1 MKQYLRKRH
10 ESERNSTLTGI
21 VLTVAVH
28 VCAIFLV
35 SFTGIKYL
43 YPPPAENTF
52 LLDFE
57 QESIE
62 MAEQK
67 TGLDP
72 KGEDVDT
79 DKKIELVQRSE
90 SSHKSTKDNLTPAT
104 KPDTHGDVAVNEPKR
119 DEEPKLDP
127 RATFPGMSKK
137 DTTLTAEH
145 GSSEGGSTTY
155 KPGQPKGN
163 VNTGATDGKPNAHLE
178 GREVDKA
185 GLKKPVYTSQE
196 SGKVVVKIWVDQYG
210 KVQKAVPGADGTT
223 VTDRALWTAARNAA
237 LETGFTMSAS
247 APALQEGTIT
257 YIFNL
262 K

>member
-1 MKQYLRKRH
+1 MKQYLRERN
-10 ESERNSTLTGI
+10 ERERNSVMTGI
-21 VLTVAVH
+21 VMTLAIHICAAV
-28 VCAIFLV
+28 FV

-57 QESIE
+57 DEPV
-62 MAEQK
+62 AVEQNP
-67 TGLDP
+67 GRDP
-72 KGEDVDT
+72 RGEDVNPDE
-79 DKKIELVQRSE
+79 KVELIQRSE
-90 SSHKSTKDNLTPAT
+90 SPNVSKKPNLTPAT
-104 KPDTHGDVAVNEPKR
+104 KPDPHGDVAVTEPVR
-119 DEEPKLDP
+119 DKEPELDP
-127 RATFPGMSKK
+127 RASFPGMSKK
-137 DTTLTAEH
+137 DTTLTAQH
-145 GSSEGGSTTY
+145 GASEAGTTF
-155 KPGQPKGN
+155 KPGQPTGN
-163 VNTGATDGKPNAHLE
+163 VKTGETEGKPNAHLE
-178 GREVDKA
+178 GRTVDKA

-223 VTDRALWTAARNAA
+223 VTDKALWTAARNAA
-237 LETGFTMSAS
+237 LETGFNMSSS

>member
-1 MKQYLRKRH
+1 MKQYLRERH
-10 ESERNSTLTGI
+10 ERERNSVVTGI
-21 VLTVAVH
+21 VLTLTVH
-28 VCAIFLV
+28 VCAALLV
-35 SFTGIKYL
+35 SFSGIKYL

-57 QESIE
+57 EE
-62 MAEQK
+62 PEKVEQR
-67 TGLDP
+67 TGRDP
-72 KGEDVDT
+72 RGEDVNPDER
-79 DKKIELVQRSE
+79 IELVQRSE
-90 SSHKSTKDNLTPAT
+90 SPEVSKKPNITPAT
-104 KPDTHGDVAVNEPKR
+104 RPDPHGDVEVPEPERK
-119 DEEPKLDP
+119 EEPVLDP
-127 RATFPGMSKK
+127 RASFPGMAKK
-137 DTTLTAEH
+137 DTTLTAAH
-145 GSSEGGSTTY
+145 GASNPSTTF
-155 KPGQPKGN
+155 KPGQPSGN
-163 VNTGATDGKPNAHLE
+163 VNKGNSDGKPNAHLE

-223 VTDRALWTAARNAA
+223 VTDKALWTAARNAA

>member
-1 MKQYLRKRH
+1 MKQYLRERG
-10 ESERNSTLTGI
+10 ERERNSVVTGI
-21 VLTVAVH
+21 AMTLAVH
-28 VCAIFLV
+28 ICAALLV

-43 YPPPAENTF
+43 YPPPAESTF

-57 QESIE
+57 EE
-62 MAEQK
+62 LVEPEQK
-67 TGLDP
+67 SGREP
-72 KGEDVDT
+72 RGEDVN
-79 DKKIELVQRSE
+79 KEEQIELVQRSE
-90 SSHKSTKDNLTPAT
+90 SPVISKRPNLTPAA
-104 KPDTHGDVAVNEPKR
+104 KPDDFGDVDVTEPPR
-119 DEEPKLDP
+119 EEEPQLDP
-127 RATFPGMSKK
+127 RAAFPGMAKK

-145 GSSEGGSTTY
+145 AASEESATY

-163 VNTGATDGKPNAHLE
+163 VPTGNADGKPNAHLE
-178 GREVDKA
+178 GRTVDKA
-185 GLKKPVYTSQE
+185 GLKKPVYVSQE

-223 VTDRALWTAARNAA
+223 VTDKALWTAARNAA
-237 LETGFTMSAS
+237 LETGFNMSSS

>member
-1 MKQYLRKRH
+1 MKQYLRERH
-10 ESERNSTLTGI
+10 ERERNSVLTGI
-21 VLTVAVH
+21 ILTLTVH
-28 VCAIFLV
+28 VCAALLV
-35 SFTGIKYL
+35 SFNGIKYL

-57 QESIE
+57 AEQIE
-62 MAEQK
+62 LDQK
-67 TGLDP
+67 TGRDP
-72 KGEDVDT
+72 KGEDVNPDE
-79 DKKIELVQRSE
+79 KIELVQRSE
-90 SSHKSTKDNLTPAT
+90 SPNVSKKSNQTPAT
-104 KPDTHGDVAVNEPKR
+104 KPDTHGDVDVPDPNTP
-119 DEEPKLDP
+119 EETLDP
-127 RATFPGMSKK
+127 RASFPGMGKK
-137 DTTLTAEH
+137 DTTLTAAH
-145 GSSEGGSTTY
+145 GATDGSTTF
-155 KPGQPKGN
+155 KPGQPTGN
-163 VNTGATDGKPNAHLE
+163 VNKGNTDGKPNAHLE

-223 VTDRALWTAARNAA
+223 VTDRALWNAARNAA

>member
-1 MKQYLRKRH
+1 MKQYLRERN
-10 ESERNSTLTGI
+10 ERERNSVITGI
-21 VLTVAVH
+21 ILTVTVH
-28 VCAIFLV
+28 VCAALLV
-35 SFTGIKYL
+35 SFSGIKYL
-43 YPPPAENTF
+43 YPPPPESSF

-57 QESIE
+57 
-62 MAEQK
+62 AEPVTIDQNI
-67 TGLDP
+67 GRDP
-72 KGEDVDT
+72 RGEDVNRDEQ
-79 DKKIELVQRSE
+79 INLVQRSE
-90 SSHKSTKDNLTPAT
+90 SPNVSKKDNLTPAT
-104 KPDTHGDVAVNEPKR
+104 KPDSHGDVAVNEPKR
-119 DEEPKLDP
+119 NEEPEIDP

-145 GSSEGGSTTY
+145 GASEASTTY
-155 KPGQPKGN
+155 KPGQPSGN
-163 VNTGATDGKPNAHLE
+163 VNKGATDGKPNAHLE

-210 KVQKAVPGADGTT
+210 KVQRAVPGADGTT
-223 VTDRALWTAARNAA
+223 VTDKALWTAARNAA
-237 LETGFTMSAS
+237 LETGFNMSAS

>member
-10 ESERNSTLTGI
+10 ESENNSTFTGI

-28 VCAIFLV
+28 VCAAFLV

-52 LLDFE
+52 LLDFD
-57 QESIE
+57 QELVE

-67 TGLDP
+67 PGLEP
-72 KGEDVDT
+72 KGEDVNPEE
-79 DKKIELVQRSE
+79 KIELIQRSE
-90 SSHKSTKDNLTPAT
+90 STHQSKTTNKTPAT
-104 KPDTHGDVAVNEPKR
+104 KPDTHGDVAVTEPKR
-119 DEEPKLDP
+119 DEEPQLDP
-127 RATFPGMSKK
+127 RATFPGMGKT
-137 DTTLTAEH
+137 DNTVTAEH
-145 GSSEGGSTTY
+145 GASEASTTY
-155 KPGQPKGN
+155 KPGQPTGN
-163 VNTGATDGKPNAHLE
+163 VSTGATEGKPNAHLE

>member
-1 MKQYLRKRH
+1 MKQYLRERRDR
-10 ESERNSTLTGI
+10 ERNSVVTGI
-21 VLTVAVH
+21 VLTLTVH
-28 VCAIFLV
+28 VCAALLV
-35 SFTGIKYL
+35 SFSGIKYL

-52 LLDFE
+52 LLDFDE
-57 QESIE
+57 EPVPIVQN
-62 MAEQK
+62 
-67 TGLDP
+67 TGKDP
-72 KGEDVDT
+72 RGEDVNKDER
-79 DKKIELVQRSE
+79 IELIQRSE
-90 SSHKSTKDNLTPAT
+90 SPVVSKKPNLTTAT
-104 KPDTHGDVAVNEPKR
+104 KPDDFGDVDVPEPDRK
-119 DEEPKLDP
+119 EEPEADP
-127 RATFPGMSKK
+127 RATFPGMAKK
-137 DTTLTAEH
+137 DTTLTAAH
-145 GSSEGGSTTY
+145 GASEASNTF
-155 KPGQPKGN
+155 KAGQPTGN
-163 VNTGATDGKPNAHLE
+163 VRKGETDGKPNAHLE

-223 VTDRALWTAARNAA
+223 VTDKALWTAARNAA

>member
-1 MKQYLRKRH
+1 MKQYLRERH

-21 VLTVAVH
+21 VLTVVLH
-28 VCAIFLV
+28 VGAAFLV

-52 LLDFE
+52 LLDFDAE
-57 QESIE
+57 PVQV
-62 MAEQK
+62 EQK
-67 TGLDP
+67 TGKDA
-72 KGEDVDT
+72 KGEDVDL
-79 DKKIELVQRSE
+79 DAPVNLVQRSE
-90 SSHKSTKDNLTPAT
+90 SPTVSKKPNVTTAT
-104 KPDTHGDVAVNEPKR
+104 KPDTHGDVAVTEPPR
-119 DEEPKLDP
+119 DKEPEVDP
-127 RATFPGMSKK
+127 RATFPGMSQK
-137 DTTLTAEH
+137 DNTVTSGH
-145 GSSEGGSTTY
+145 GASEASTTY
-155 KPGQPKGN
+155 KPGQPTGN
-163 VNTGATDGKPNAHLE
+163 VSTGTVEGKPNAHLE

-210 KVQKAVPGADGTT
+210 KVVKAVPGADGTT

-237 LETGFTMSAS
+237 LETGFNMSAT